1 MKTKYWLLIVFLILV
16 ITTLILYKNYKE
28 NAVVGYNL
36 EELKIDKSELKE
48 CCEYYENGE
57 LKTCSILKRFDCN
70 LCEPRCSS

>member
-1 MKTKYWLLIVFLILV
+1 MKIGHWALIIILILIVA
-16 ITTLILYKNYKE
+16 TLILYKNYKE
-28 NAVVGYNL
+28 DAVVGYNF
-36 EELKIDKSELKE
+36 EELELDKSELKE